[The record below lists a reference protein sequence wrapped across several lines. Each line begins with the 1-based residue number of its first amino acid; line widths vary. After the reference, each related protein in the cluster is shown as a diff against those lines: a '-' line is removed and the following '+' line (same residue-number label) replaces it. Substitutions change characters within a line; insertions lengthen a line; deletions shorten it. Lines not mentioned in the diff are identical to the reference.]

1 MSEHKPRKSNENK
14 PPKAFGWMAE
24 FVDEA
29 SLLSASRKVRDSG
42 YTKTDAFTPFPV
54 HGIDEALGIK
64 PTILPFLVL
73 CAGLTGLTTALLMQW
88 WMNGVDYKYIIS
100 GKPFG
105 ITPASIPVAFELT
118 ILFSAFTSFLG
129 MFALNQLPKF
139 SNPVFTNPKF
149 DRATNDRFFLYVN
162 SADKYYNRESVK
174 DLLAATH
181 PESLDEVMEDTTP
194 SALPRSIL
202 LAAMLL
208 VFVGLIPGAIILN
221 MRAGFSNLPRLHVF
235 FDMDFQ
241 PKKKTQ
247 QQTTVFADGRTMRPQ
262 VAGTIARGQLEE
274 QDPFYLGF
282 DPAKISAT
290 TDRTD
295 LMLVST
301 AVVQDLNP
309 QEPASVQPP
318 EGEPAPTEP
327 APVDPAPAA
336 PAKPEGTPE
345 NQPPA
350 EPTPAEPTPVEQ
362 PPAAAE
368 AEMPAA
374 DPVVPAESVPSQVPA
389 TPLDPAKAPEVTPA
403 VVPAPAVATA
413 SGTPALNL
421 PWVEKL
427 PIEAT
432 EAHMK
437 LGKLKYETYCSACHG
452 YAGFGDGLVHKR
464 AESLLQPT
472 WIPPTSLHADR
483 VQAQPVGQIFHTITK
498 GQGKMASY
506 ATSIT
511 PKERWAI
518 VLYVKALQ
526 RSRNASIEDVPFEE
540 RSKLEEAK

>member
-1 MSEHKPRKSNENK
+1 MSEHKPRKSNESK

-24 FVDEA
+24 YVDEA

-181 PESLDEVMEDTTP
+181 PESLDEVIEDTTP
-194 SALPRSIL
+194 ASLPRPIL
-202 LAAMLL
+202 LGAMLL
-208 VFVGLIPGAIILN
+208 VFAGLIPGAIILN

-290 TDRTD
+290 TGRSD

-301 AVVQDLNP
+301 A
-309 QEPASVQPP
+309 VQPP
-318 EGEPAPTEP
+318 EGEPAPAEPAPTEP
-327 APVDPAPAA
+327 APTEPAPAE
-336 PAKPEGTPE
+336 PAKSEGTPE

-350 EPTPAEPTPVEQ
+350 EQPLVEQ
-362 PPAAAE
+362 PPVEGEMPATEPAAPAETVPTETAAAE
-368 AEMPAA
+368 TA
-374 DPVVPAESVPSQVPA
+374 PSQVPA
-389 TPLDPAKAPEVTPA
+389 TPLEPAKAVEPA
-403 VVPAPAVATA
+403 PAAVPAPAQAAASA

-432 EAHMK
+432 EVHMK

-483 VQAQPVGQIFHTITK
+483 VRTQPVGQIFHTITK

-526 RSRNASIEDVPFEE
+526 RSRNASIEDVPVED